1 MLNELW
7 SCSDIENLISEHLF
21 FEAVQLCLYLSS
33 CLFLT
38 RWGTCHSPLYIIG
51 ICHGVQGRGDPKP
64 VFVGNDRNKTNK
76 QIKTL
81 LLIYEHHSSAFSFF
95 SSG

>member
-7 SCSDIENLISEHLF
+7 SCSDIENLISGHLL
-21 FEAVQLCLYLSS
+21 FEAVQLCLSLSS

-38 RWGTCHSPLYIIG
+38 RWGTCHSPLYITG
-51 ICHGVQGRGDPKP
+51 ICHSVQGRVDAKP
-64 VFVGNDRNKTNK
+64 GFVGNDRNKTNK

-81 LLIYEHHSSAFSFF
+81 Y
-95 SSG
+95 